1 MGFFNILNIK
11 WEIIIVLIIVLKKIL
26 LLIH

>member
-11 WEIIIVLIIVLKKIL
+11 WNIIIMLIIVLIIFL
-26 LLIH
+26 LSLH